1 MNAALFS
8 TIPLL
13 MCMGY
18 FFMGSLPL
26 LVLKHDTPMDSRFI
40 RGFFHTYY
48 VAVMCTATVPTVTF
62 ALAGHPAFSVCM
74 LAIAALA
81 FFLRRKALP
90 YMDQLRLRIEAADST
105 AITDF
110 RRIHITGMAVNLV
123 QLAVLVWGLFHF
135 FR

>member
-40 RGFFHTYY
+40 RGFFNTYY
-48 VAVMCTATVPTVTF
+48 VAVLCAATVPMISF
-62 ALAGHPAFSVCM
+62 ALVGQAAFSVCM
-74 LAIAALA
+74 AAIAVLA
-81 FFLRRKALP
+81 HLLRKKVLP
-90 YMDQLRLRIEAADST
+90 YMDELRLRIESAEST
-105 AITDF
+105 AIADF
-110 RRIHITGMAVNLV
+110 RRIHIVGMALNFV
-123 QLAVLVWGLFHF
+123 QLAVLVWGMFHF